1 MVDVL
6 AAAVSAKK
14 ISVNYATP
22 DSQRRTSAPEIE
34 VIADVSVVIASGET
48 YERDTGI
55 PLTNLFTTANASD
68 VGLDVNQPIT
78 MMNGLGFCVRR
89 LPTTRS
95 ATRARSKHGGLRSSL
110 ILFNAPANAAAIA
123 LNEVGDDAD
132 LTALTVA
139 FGAATT
145 AVARLVLRGTLRPGV
160 SIEDLGG
167 QKQRRDDGC
176 QDFNPGASAEEFAN
190 GLNGLVSGDAA
201 VAAAGHQHDA
211 MLDEGAMPTAPTP
224 APQMVRDPATGDS
237 VPQAP
242 AAEPVAPVVRDS
254 SRSGDGEDR

>member
-78 MMNGLGFCVRR
+78 MMNGLGILRKAASDYTVGYPCAIKH
-89 LPTTRS
+89 TAGS
-95 ATRARSKHGGLRSSL
+95 APSL

-123 LNEVGDDAD
+123 LNEVVDDAD
-132 LTALTVA
+132 LTAATVA

-167 QKQRRDDGC
+167 QK
-176 QDFNPGASAEEFAN
+176 
-190 GLNGLVSGDAA
+190 
-201 VAAAGHQHDA
+201 
-211 MLDEGAMPTAPTP
+211 
-224 APQMVRDPATGDS
+224 
-237 VPQAP
+237 
-242 AAEPVAPVVRDS
+242 
-254 SRSGDGEDR
+254 